1 MLEETG
7 RVTAVDGELA
17 WVETQA
23 KSACGHCNVSNSC
36 GTSVLAKWFS
46 PSKNQVRVLNHLN
59 LQPGVTAVVGVPDD
73 VFIKAAFITYMLPL
87 LAMISF
93 AVAGSL
99 SGMNNTFVVIS
110 SLMGLMTGLWFVSFL
125 NNRTGTRQYQA
136 QLIRG
141 IS

>member
-7 RVTAVDGELA
+7 LVTAVDGEFA

-23 KSACGHCNVSNSC
+23 KSACGHCNVSNNC

-46 PSKNQVRVLNHLN
+46 PRKNQVRVLNHLN
-59 LQPGVTAVVGVPDD
+59 LQPGVTAVVGVADD
-73 VFIKAAFITYMLPL
+73 VLIKAAFIAYMIPL

-93 AVAGSL
+93 AIAGSI
-99 SGMNNTFVVIS
+99 SGMNNIFVVVS
-110 SLMGLMTGLWFVSFL
+110 SLMGLMAGLWFVGFL

-136 QLIRG
+136 QLIRR

>member
-7 RVTAVDGELA
+7 LVTAIDGEFA

-23 KSACGHCNVSNSC
+23 KSACNHCNVSNSC

-46 PSKNQVRVLNHLN
+46 PRKNQVRVLNHLN

-73 VFIKAAFITYMLPL
+73 VLIKAAFIAYMVPL
-87 LAMISF
+87 LVMISF
-93 AVAGSL
+93 AIAGSI
-99 SGMNNTFVVIS
+99 SGMNNIFVVIS
-110 SLMGLMTGLWFVSFL
+110 SLMGLMAGLWFVGFL